1 MNNGN
6 KKENVFSQM
15 FKKIYSNFKQKNQK
29 DHLNVQFNKI
39 NENFSKLKNEEV
51 DIQNAILPLQKHIL
65 PGSFNKG
72 RSLSQQVGIQY
83 LKLMQN

>member
-1 MNNGN
+1 MIGILIFDIILSIYQHPDYFHSFKNLNNGN

-51 DIQNAILPLQKHIL
+51 DI
-65 PGSFNKG
+65 
-72 RSLSQQVGIQY
+72 
-83 LKLMQN
+83 